1 MSISNVQREAQ
12 SESINPLN
20 KIETKPGVGTTIVE
34 KEISQNLS
42 PLKKFNAVNSEV
54 KIKKQSAPRRAFDV
68 AYKTRVIAAYDAC
81 ENSAAR
87 GALLRREGLYHS
99 RIAAWKHQQASG
111 KTKLVKGEKNAV
123 RIDHLIAKVARLEKE
138 MAQAKVIIEIQK
150 KVSDLLG
157 MHIHSKE
164 AEETSL

>member
-12 SESINPLN
+12 NKSNLLINE
-20 KIETKPGVGTTIVE
+20 IETKPSVGTTITE

-81 ENSAAR
+81 ENSATR

-111 KTKLVKGEKNAV
+111 KTNLIKGEKKAA

-138 MAQAKVIIEIQK
+138 MAQAKVIIDIQK

-164 AEETSL
+164 ADEMRL

>member
-1 MSISNVQREAQ
+1 
-12 SESINPLN
+12 
-20 KIETKPGVGTTIVE
+20 
-34 KEISQNLS
+34 
-42 PLKKFNAVNSEV
+42 V
-54 KIKKQSAPRRAFDV
+54 KIKKQSAPRRAFDT

-81 ENSAAR
+81 ENSATR

-99 RIAAWKHQQASG
+99 RISAWKHQQASG
-111 KTKLVKGEKNAV
+111 KTKLAKGEKKAV

-157 MHIHSKE
+157 IHIHSHE
-164 AEETSL
+164 SDEMI